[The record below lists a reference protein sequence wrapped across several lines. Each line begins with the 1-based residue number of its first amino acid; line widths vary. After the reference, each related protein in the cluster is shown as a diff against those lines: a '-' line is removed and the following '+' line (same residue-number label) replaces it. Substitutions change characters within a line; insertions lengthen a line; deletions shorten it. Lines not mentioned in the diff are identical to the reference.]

1 MNTCPDCKND
11 LVCHDQGE
19 CLRPTPETEIYAAHK
34 NDVYEFVDPEWD
46 WVVSADSARRLE
58 RELAELREWKRQQL
72 EVESQW
78 DCQKVGKLLG
88 VPIGA
93 HVRPHIEPK
102 IAKLIRERNEA
113 REQLASEKATRNAII
128 AKGIETERQLAE
140 VREENARLREAL
152 ADCASHLEGW
162 HTMEALENARKL
174 LTP

>member
-1 MNTCPDCKND
+1 MND
-11 LVCHDQGE
+11 
-19 CLRPTPETEIYAAHK
+19 TPETDAEELH
-34 NDVYEFVDPEWD
+34 DPYL
-46 WVVSADSARRLE
+46 V
-58 RELAELREWKRQQL
+58 RELPFCVVRIDFARHL
-72 EVESQW
+72 E
-78 DCQKVGKLLG
+78 
-88 VPIGA
+88 
-93 HVRPHIEPK
+93 
-102 IAKLIRERNEA
+102 RERNEA